1 MKRNS
6 NLNCSMFLLW
16 TRIHLSSISKKLLK
30 RMIFNTLVAL
40 SIRPFYHKLCYIFDI
55 HCIWVSL
62 LNVFIFRNE
71 IYIISILPSHADRM
85 GIGMRRLPCNGS
97 NITWLNTIACV
108 SSCGFWQDKMST
120 TKDHILYKDGSL
132 LWGNLVVGDSSAATW
147 LGAETSSKDNIL

>member
-71 IYIISILPSHADRM
+71 IYIISILPSYGHRHATAPLQWFQYYMVKYDRM
-85 GIGMRRLPCNGS
+85 RIFVWFLDTARQWRSHTINRRMVLGYGPELYIYNK
-97 NITWLNTIACV
+97 NVLKEMWLR
-108 SSCGFWQDKMST
+108 
-120 TKDHILYKDGSL
+120 ILSVINRK
-132 LWGNLVVGDSSAATW
+132 
-147 LGAETSSKDNIL
+147 